1 MKISALNSKLALVG
15 LAALSVVAIQ
25 KPMQAE
31 EITVDFSKVQS
42 GQSIEGMGTIHDLLE
57 IDAMH
62 GDGIVV
68 VEGQGHGAYGAWVK
82 ETGKHSVKNGGVGAG
97 GFADKSK
104 NNSFSFSFAPNVT
117 VSNFSLEMLDYGDW
131 NPEKATQHGVYLTAF
146 NAVGDLVDQF
156 SLEHQTGA
164 RQNDFANNIYKGRTV
179 GLAGDAF
186 ESTGASNFGETL
198 LSVAGEGISRV
209 ELTFDNNSSKR
220 AGMSSDP
227 NVAFRALSFTADTT
241 AEKVPEPAS
250 MLGLLAVGALGASS
264 ALKRQKNG

>member
-25 KPMQAE
+25 KPMQAG
-31 EITVDFSKVQS
+31 EISVDFSTLQS
-42 GQSIEGMGTIHDLLE
+42 GQSVEGLGTVHDLLE
-57 IDAMH
+57 IDAVN
-62 GDGIVV
+62 GDGVMV
-68 VEGQGHGAYGAWVK
+68 TEGGGYTAYGAWVK
-82 ETGKHSVKNGGVGAG
+82 ETGKHSVKNGGVAAG

-104 NNSFSFSFAPNVT
+104 NNSFSFSFAPDVT

-131 NPEKATQHGVYLTAF
+131 NPEKATKHGVYLTAF
-146 NAVGDLVDQF
+146 NAVGDLIDQF

-164 RQNDFANNIYKGRTV
+164 SQNDVANNVYKARTV

-186 ESTGASNFGETL
+186 ESTDASNFGETL

-209 ELTFDNNSSKR
+209 ELTFANNSQKR
-220 AGMSSDP
+220 ANQSSDP
-227 NVAFRALSFTADTT
+227 NVAFRSLSFTAET
-241 AEKVPEPAS
+241 ASEKVPEPAS

-264 ALKRQKNG
+264 ARKRQQKG

>member
-15 LAALSVVAIQ
+15 LAALSVVAVQ

-31 EITVDFSKVQS
+31 EITVDFSQLQS
-42 GQSIEGMGTIHDLLE
+42 GQSVEGLGTVHDLLE
-57 IDAMH
+57 IDATH
-62 GDGIVV
+62 GDGIMVT
-68 VEGQGHGAYGAWVK
+68 EGGSHTAYGAWVK
-82 ETGKHSVKNGGVGAG
+82 ETGKHSVKNGGAGAG
-97 GFADKSK
+97 AFADQGK
-104 NNSFSFSFAPNVT
+104 NNSFSFSFAPDVT

-131 NPEKATQHGVYLTAF
+131 NPEKATKHGVYLTAF
-146 NAVGDLVDQF
+146 NAVGDLIDQF

-164 RQNDFANNIYKGRTV
+164 SQNDVANNIYKARTV

-186 ESTGASNFGETL
+186 ESTSASNFGETL

-209 ELTFDNNSSKR
+209 ELTFANNSQKR
-220 AGMSSDP
+220 AGQSSDP
-227 NVAFRALSFTADTT
+227 NIAFRALSFTADTT

-264 ALKRQKNG
+264 ARKRQQKG